1 MKSLTNN
8 IERFKPYLAS
18 IKLEALIWI
27 AGLVVLMMIDP
38 YSSEHLSICP
48 LHNIGLDFCPGCGLG
63 RSISLIFRG
72 DIAASISAHPL
83 GIPALV
89 ILLHRIAILFYRS
102 INVKKNALINTT
114 GGYHG

>member
-1 MKSLTNN
+1 MKALAYN
-8 IERFKPYLAS
+8 IERYKSYLAC
-18 IKLEALIWI
+18 IKLEAIIWI

-38 YSSEHLSICP
+38 YSSEHLSVCP

-63 RSISLIFRG
+63 RSISLIFHG
-72 DIAASISAHPL
+72 DIAASFNAHPL

-89 ILLHRIAILFYRS
+89 ILIHRIAILFYRS
-102 INVKKNALINTT
+102 INMKKNALINTT